1 MSTSIENGTVP
12 NQITLDENAGSLS
25 LSYSEGRECKF
36 TCEFLRVFSPSAEVV
51 GHGPGQRVNPI
62 GKENVKIVEV
72 EPVGNYAI
80 KIVFS
85 DGHDT
90 GIYSWKYFQW
100 LAANK
105 KDLWARYI
113 EETNGEAGA
122 IDYKSHT
129 NRGNNINKESKQS

>member
-1 MSTSIENGTVP
+1 MSTSTENCTVP
-12 NQITLDENAGSLS
+12 DQITLDEHTGSLS
-25 LSYSEGRECKF
+25 LIYSKKRECKF

-51 GHGPGQRVNPI
+51 GHVPGQRTNPI
-62 GKENVKIVEV
+62 GKQNVRIVGV

-90 GIYSWKYFQW
+90 GIYSWKYFHW

-113 EETNGEAGA
+113 EETTAESGK

-129 NRGNNINKESKQS
+129 NPGNNIIKE

>member
-1 MSTSIENGTVP
+1 MSTRTENGSVP
-12 NQITLDENAGSLS
+12 DQITLDENTGSLS
-25 LSYSEGRECKF
+25 LIYSKKRECKF

-51 GHGPGQRVNPI
+51 GHGPGQRTNPI
-62 GKENVKIVEV
+62 NKQNVRIVGV

-80 KIVFS
+80 KIIFS

-113 EETNGEAGA
+113 EETTVEAGT

-129 NRGNNINKESKQS
+129 NPGNNVIKE

>member
-1 MSTSIENGTVP
+1 MSTITENGAVP
-12 NQITLDENAGSLS
+12 NQITLDETTGSLS
-25 LSYSEGRECKF
+25 LIYSETRECKF

-51 GHGPGQRVNPI
+51 GHGLGQRVNPI
-62 GKENVKIVEV
+62 GKKNVKIVEV

-105 KDLWARYI
+105 KNLWATYI
-113 EETNGEAGA
+113 KETSVEAVA
-122 IDYKSHT
+122 KDYKSQAK
-129 NRGNNINKESKQS
+129 R

>member
-1 MSTSIENGTVP
+1 MSMSVEDDTVP
-12 NQITLDENAGSLS
+12 KQITLNENAASLS
-25 LSYSEGRECKF
+25 LSYSEGKKCTF

-62 GKENVKIVEV
+62 GKENVKIEQV

-105 KDLWARYI
+105 KDLWERYI
-113 EETNGEAGA
+113 EETSREADAVDG
-122 IDYKSHT
+122 KGHT
-129 NRGNNINKESKQS
+129 HRRNNINEESK

>member
-1 MSTSIENGTVP
+1 MSLSTENAAVP
-12 NQITLDENAGSLS
+12 NRITLDKVACELT
-25 LSYSEGRECKF
+25 LVYSEKRQCKF
-36 TCEFLRVFSPSAEVV
+36 TFEFLRVFSPSAEVV

-62 GKENVKIVEV
+62 GKENVKIVEI

-100 LAANK
+100 LAVNK

-113 EETNGEAGA
+113 KETSGKVDVVNYKSCTNGW
-122 IDYKSHT
+122 S
-129 NRGNNINKESKQS
+129 NMNQESK

>member
-1 MSTSIENGTVP
+1 MSTSTENDTVP
-12 NQITLDENAGSLS
+12 SQITLDETTGSLS
-25 LSYSEGRECKF
+25 LIYSEKKESKF

-51 GHGPGQRVNPI
+51 GHGPGQRTNPI
-62 GKENVKIVEV
+62 GKQNVRIVGV

-80 KIVFS
+80 KIIFS

-90 GIYSWKYFQW
+90 GIYSWKYFEW

-113 EETNGEAGA
+113 KETTGETGE
-122 IDYKSHT
+122 INYKSHT
-129 NRGNNINKESKQS
+129 NPGNNINKE

>member
-1 MSTSIENGTVP
+1 MSTITENGTVP
-12 NQITLDENAGSLS
+12 NQITLDENTGSLN
-25 LSYSEGRECKF
+25 LLYSKKRECKF

-51 GHGPGQRVNPI
+51 GHGPGQRINPI
-62 GKENVKIVEV
+62 GKQNVRIVRV

-113 EETNGEAGA
+113 KETTGEAGE

-129 NRGNNINKESKQS
+129 NPGNNINKG

>member
-1 MSTSIENGTVP
+1 MSTSIENGTAP

-62 GKENVKIVEV
+62 GKENVRIVEV

-105 KDLWARYI
+105 KDLWATYI
-113 EETNGEAGA
+113 EETSIEAGA
-122 IDYKSHT
+122 VDYKTHT
-129 NRGNNINKESKQS
+129 KRCNNLNKESK

>member
-1 MSTSIENGTVP
+1 MSTSTEDGTVP
-12 NQITLDENAGSLS
+12 DQITLDENTGSLN
-25 LSYSEGRECKF
+25 LIYSKKRECKF
-36 TCEFLRVFSPSAEVV
+36 TYEFLRVFSPSAEVV
-51 GHGPGQRVNPI
+51 GHGPGQRTNPI
-62 GKENVKIVEV
+62 GKQNVRIVGV

-80 KIVFS
+80 KIIFS

-113 EETNGEAGA
+113 EQTTGEAGA
-122 IDYKSHT
+122 VVCKSHAT
-129 NRGNNINKESKQS
+129 LKNNINKE

>member
-1 MSTSIENGTVP
+1 MSMSTEKSTVP
-12 NQITLDENAGSLS
+12 KQITVDENAASLS
-25 LSYSEGRECKF
+25 LSYSGGRECKF

-62 GKENVKIVEV
+62 GKENVKIVKV

-113 EETNGEAGA
+113 EEINGEAGT
-122 IDYKSHT
+122 IDYESHT
-129 NRGNNINKESKQS
+129 NRGNNMNKELK

>member
-1 MSTSIENGTVP
+1 MSTSTENGTVP
-12 NQITLDENAGSLS
+12 DQITLDENAGSLS
-25 LSYSEGRECKF
+25 LNYSEKRECKF

-62 GKENVKIVEV
+62 GKENVKIVKV

-105 KDLWARYI
+105 KDLWEKYI
-113 EETNGEAGA
+113 EETSREADATDG
-122 IDYKSHT
+122 KSHT
-129 NRGNNINKESKQS
+129 NRWNNINRESK

>member
-1 MSTSIENGTVP
+1 MSTSTENGSVP
-12 NQITLDENAGSLS
+12 DQITLNENTGSLS
-25 LSYSEGRECKF
+25 LIYSKKRECKF

-51 GHGPGQRVNPI
+51 GHVPSQRINPI
-62 GKENVKIVEV
+62 GKQNVRIVGI

-80 KIVFS
+80 KIIFS

-113 EETNGEAGA
+113 EETIDEEGT
-122 IDYKSHT
+122 IDYKSHI
-129 NRGNNINKESKQS
+129 NLGNKMNKE

>member
-1 MSTSIENGTVP
+1 MSTITENGTVP
-12 NQITLDENAGSLS
+12 NQITLDENTGSLN
-25 LSYSEGRECKF
+25 LLYSKKRECKF

-51 GHGPGQRVNPI
+51 GHGPGQRTNPI
-62 GKENVKIVEV
+62 NKQNVRIVGV

-80 KIVFS
+80 KIIFS

-113 EETNGEAGA
+113 KETTGEAGE

-129 NRGNNINKESKQS
+129 NPGNNINKG

>member
-1 MSTSIENGTVP
+1 MSTSTENGTVP
-12 NQITLDENAGSLS
+12 NQITLDENAGILN
-25 LSYSEGRECKF
+25 LLYPENRECKF

-51 GHGPGQRVNPI
+51 GHGPGQRMNPI
-62 GKENVKIVEV
+62 GKENVKIVKI

-100 LAANK
+100 LALNK

-113 EETNGEAGA
+113 EETSVEAGA
-122 IDYKSHT
+122 IDYKSHP
-129 NRGNNINKESKQS
+129 NRGNKMNKESK

>member
-1 MSTSIENGTVP
+1 MSTTSENGIVP
-12 NQITLDENAGSLS
+12 DQITIDENAGSLS
-25 LSYSEGRECKF
+25 LIYSEKRECKF

-51 GHGPGQRVNPI
+51 GHGHGQRVNPI
-62 GKENVKIVEV
+62 GKENVKIVAV

-90 GIYSWKYFQW
+90 GIYSWKYFHW

-113 EETNGEAGA
+113 EQTTGEAGA
-122 IDYKSHT
+122 VDCKIHH
-129 NRGNNINKESKQS
+129 NRKK

>member
-1 MSTSIENGTVP
+1 MSMSVEDDIIP
-12 NQITLDENAGSLS
+12 KQITLDENAASVS

-36 TCEFLRVFSPSAEVV
+36 SCEFLRVFSPSAEVV

-62 GKENVKIVEV
+62 GKENVKIVQV

-100 LAANK
+100 LAENK
-105 KDLWARYI
+105 KDLWERYI
-113 EETNGEAGA
+113 EETSREADA
-122 IDYKSHT
+122 IGCKSHT
-129 NRGNNINKESKQS
+129 NRCSNINKESK

>member
-1 MSTSIENGTVP
+1 MSTITENGTVP
-12 NQITLDENAGSLS
+12 NQIALDENASSLS
-25 LSYSEGRECKF
+25 LIYSKKRECKF

-62 GKENVKIVEV
+62 GKENVKILEI

-90 GIYSWKYFQW
+90 GIYSFESL
-100 LAANK
+100 LALECK
-105 KDLWARYI
+105 KD
-113 EETNGEAGA
+113 
-122 IDYKSHT
+122 
-129 NRGNNINKESKQS
+129 

>member
-1 MSTSIENGTVP
+1 MSMSVEDDTFP
-12 NQITLDENAGSLS
+12 KQITLDENAASLN

-36 TCEFLRVFSPSAEVV
+36 SCEFLRVFSPSAEVV

-62 GKENVKIVEV
+62 GKENVKIVQV

-100 LAANK
+100 LAENK

-113 EETNGEAGA
+113 EETSGKAGA
-122 IDYKSHT
+122 MDCKSHL
-129 NRGNNINKESKQS
+129 NLGNKMNKESI

>member
-1 MSTSIENGTVP
+1 MSTSTENGTVP
-12 NQITLDENAGSLS
+12 NQITLDETAGSLS
-25 LSYSEGRECKF
+25 LIYSEERECKF
-36 TCEFLRVFSPSAEVV
+36 TCEFLRVFSPSAEVA
-51 GHGPGQRVNPI
+51 GHGTGQRVNPI
-62 GKENVKIVEV
+62 GKENVKILEV

-105 KDLWARYI
+105 KDLWATYI
-113 EETNGEAGA
+113 EETSIEADA
-122 IDYKSHT
+122 VDYKSHT
-129 NRGNNINKESKQS
+129 KQCINLDKESKKR

>member
-12 NQITLDENAGSLS
+12 NQITLDENAGSLN

-51 GHGPGQRVNPI
+51 GHGPGQRTNPI
-62 GKENVKIVEV
+62 GKQNVRIVGV

-80 KIVFS
+80 KIIFS
-85 DGHDT
+85 DGHET
-90 GIYSWKYFQW
+90 GIYSWKYFHW

-105 KDLWARYI
+105 QDLWARYI
-113 EETNGEAGA
+113 EQTTGEAGA
-122 IDYKSHT
+122 IDCKSHT
-129 NRGNNINKESKQS
+129 NPGNNINKE

>member
-1 MSTSIENGTVP
+1 MSTSRENGPVP
-12 NQITLDENAGSLS
+12 DEITLDENAGNLS
-25 LSYSEGRECKF
+25 LIYAEKKECKF

-51 GHGPGQRVNPI
+51 GHGPDQRVNPI
-62 GKENVKIVEV
+62 GKENVKIAKI

-113 EETNGEAGA
+113 KETSSEADT
-122 IDYKSHT
+122 IDYEKHT
-129 NRGNNINKESKQS
+129 NREIT

>member
-1 MSTSIENGTVP
+1 MSTRTENGTVP
-12 NQITLDENAGSLS
+12 NQITLDENEGSLC
-25 LSYSEGRECKF
+25 LIYSEKRECKF

-62 GKENVKIVEV
+62 GKKNVKIVEV

-105 KDLWARYI
+105 KDLWEKYV
-113 EETNGEAGA
+113 EETSREADV
-122 IDYKSHT
+122 IDGKSHT
-129 NRGNNINKESKQS
+129 NRRNNINKQSK

>member
-1 MSTSIENGTVP
+1 MSTNTENCTVP
-12 NQITLDENAGSLS
+12 NQITFDEKAKTISLI
-25 LSYSEGRECKF
+25 YSEKRECRF

-62 GKENVKIVEV
+62 GKENVRILEV
-72 EPVGNYAI
+72 EAVGNYAV

-100 LAANK
+100 LAENK

-113 EETNGEAGA
+113 KETSGKADAMGC
-122 IDYKSHT
+122 KSYP
-129 NRGNNINKESKQS
+129 NLGNNMNKESI

>member
-1 MSTSIENGTVP
+1 MSTSKETGTVP
-12 NQITLDENAGSLS
+12 NQITLDENARSLS
-25 LSYSEGRECKF
+25 LIYSEKRECEF

-51 GHGPGQRVNPI
+51 GHVPSQRINPI
-62 GKENVKIVEV
+62 GKQNVRIVGV

-80 KIVFS
+80 KIIFS

-100 LAANK
+100 LTANK

-113 EETNGEAGA
+113 EETTGEASV

-129 NRGNNINKESKQS
+129 NLGNNINKE

>member
-1 MSTSIENGTVP
+1 MSMSVEDDTVP
-12 NQITLDENAGSLS
+12 KQITLNENAASLS

-80 KIVFS
+80 KILFS

-105 KDLWARYI
+105 KDLWASYI
-113 EETNGEAGA
+113 EETNGEAGV
-122 IDYKSHT
+122 ID
-129 NRGNNINKESKQS
+129 

>member
-1 MSTSIENGTVP
+1 MSNSTENGAVP
-12 NQITLDENAGSLS
+12 KQITLDENAASLS
-25 LSYSEGRECKF
+25 LSYSEGREFRF

-62 GKENVKIVEV
+62 GKENVRIVQV
-72 EPVGNYAI
+72 MPVGNYAI
-80 KIVFS
+80 KIIFS

-105 KDLWARYI
+105 KDLWERYI
-113 EETNGEAGA
+113 DETSREADA
-122 IDYKSHT
+122 IDGKSHT
-129 NRGNNINKESKQS
+129 NRQNNINEESK

>member
-1 MSTSIENGTVP
+1 MSMSAENGTVP
-12 NQITLDENAGSLS
+12 KQITLDENAVSLS

-36 TCEFLRVFSPSAEVV
+36 TSEFLRVFSPSAEVV

-62 GKENVKIVEV
+62 GKENVKIIKV

-100 LAANK
+100 LTENK
-105 KDLWARYI
+105 KDLWERYI
-113 EETNGEAGA
+113 EETGKEADAVDG
-122 IDYKSHT
+122 KSHT
-129 NRGNNINKESKQS
+129 NCWNNIYKESK